1 MNFGSIFK
9 KLFGPGGG
17 DKPDGWT
24 SEQEKAYKAQRGVL
38 ASERDSAIAE
48 AWHGAA
54 QSGALA
60 EGGMA
65 GLARKWGEMPLPT
78 RSEFAQ
84 ASKVADGQGSA
95 PQGVSPSTMQLI
107 GPPQAGNINITAPT
121 GTKMKNY
128 VPAQMSMSVPAPT
141 ALARLGLVQPQ
152 ASPFQVTLPT
162 GTKPKNYRPASMTMT
177 PPSPVGQ
184 QGLMQVLAMMRRP
197 RSPFGTDGGMG

>member
-9 KLFGPGGG
+9 KLFADNAGQNKTQGQPAAPGSG
-17 DKPDGWT
+17 
-24 SEQEKAYKAQRGVL
+24 GVL
-38 ASERDSAIAE
+38 ARQFFE
-48 AWHGAA
+48 ANQGGATDG
-54 QSGALA
+54 S
-60 EGGMA
+60 GMA
-65 GLARKWGEMPLPT
+65 DLARLWDGS
-78 RSEFAQ
+78 RAQ
-84 ASKVADGQGSA
+84 PAPAPAPAPA